1 MKKNKSQMLNTL
13 IIIVGAVILIYGM
26 SVADDT
32 PYAKIIGLVI
42 LMFGLYR
49 ATQFWSATKDDYK
62 KKQENENE

>member
-1 MKKNKSQMLNTL
+1 MKKNKSQILNTL

-62 KKQENENE
+62 KDQENEKK

>member
-13 IIIVGAVILIYGM
+13 IIIIGAVILIYGM

-62 KKQENENE
+62 KEQENENE